1 MSDEIARYNNRMYA
15 RELRR
20 KKREKDTL
28 AFFSDEEV
36 MCAYANV
43 FSAGADEEYE
53 NQELKEV
60 IRGIIKN
67 DLSEMQRKAIIYV
80 FYEGY
85 THRQAAELMGVNR
98 STIEV
103 YISRALAKIKKKL
116 DDMDIM

>member
-28 AFFSDEEV
+28 AFFSDEEL
-36 MCAYANV
+36 MCAYANA

-53 NQELKEV
+53 NQEIKEV

-80 FYEGY
+80 FYTKDSKRY
-85 THRQAAELMGVNR
+85 KMRK
-98 STIEV
+98 IEKSLFYV
-103 YISRALAKIKKKL
+103 VCRYSFKR
-116 DDMDIM
+116 